1 MLEGN
6 VVENTPEEWLR
17 QIEDWVTTY
26 PEERRGRRQ
35 RLGRCLRPPEGGGP
49 APEPTHL
56 GHDRRS
62 PAAALAD

>member
-26 PEERRGRRQ
+26 PEERRGV
-35 RLGRCLRPPEGGGP
+35 
-49 APEPTHL
+49 AN
-56 GHDRRS
+56 
-62 PAAALAD
+62 ALADASDRLREAGPHLNPLTWP